1 MTLDTLHAYCGPVPT
16 VEARRLEVQSCQCK
30 YFIRHLVLI
39 CPKSW
44 SICSYLIVT
53 FVVDMEL
60 GLKRALGVKKA
71 ATLQSKACNSSTP
84 AAKTSLKRKNQA
96 DRGHTTKKTVNQLI
110 ISDPTGSQ
118 GIPSPPRH
126 GTGKGLMSA
135 CGPIIN
141 EPIPQALLLVRDKQH
156 AI

>member
-1 MTLDTLHAYCGPVPT
+1 
-16 VEARRLEVQSCQCK
+16 
-30 YFIRHLVLI
+30 
-39 CPKSW
+39 
-44 SICSYLIVT
+44 
-53 FVVDMEL
+53 MEL

-84 AAKTSLKRKNQA
+84 AAKTSLKRKSQA
-96 DRGHTTKKTVNQLI
+96 DRGHTTKKTVNQPI

-135 CGPIIN
+135 RGPIIN
-141 EPIPQALLLVRDKQH
+141 EPIPQAPLLVRDKQH
-156 AI
+156 AIQMAYSIVKDADLDECSERETDTLGDSGLFHLIRVTFFVES